1 MVESAGADELG
12 WVKRRF
18 SGEWIVGVD
27 VAVEGLSEDPLGDSR
42 WGEELDSVE
51 VVSNDNGGKNEGV
64 AVFVVE
70 LEEAEEEED
79 K

>member
-27 VAVEGLSEDPLGDSR
+27 VDVEGLSEGPLGDSI
-42 WGEELDSVE
+42 WGLDSVE

-64 AVFVVE
+64 VVE
-70 LEEAEEEED
+70 LEAEEEED